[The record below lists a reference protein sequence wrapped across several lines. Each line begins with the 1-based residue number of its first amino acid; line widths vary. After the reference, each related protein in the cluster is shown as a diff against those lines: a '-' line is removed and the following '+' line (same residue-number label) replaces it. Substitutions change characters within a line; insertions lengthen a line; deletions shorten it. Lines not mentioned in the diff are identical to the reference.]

1 MLKQK
6 SGAYRGFRTAG
17 IRLAEELS
25 PLIPRIPLEDG
36 ILQGYHALD
45 KAHIVM
51 LAEEGLLERP
61 QAAAMLQ
68 ALREMEAEG
77 VEGVRREM
85 GGMHSGEQYL
95 IRRLGEE
102 VGGRMHLG
110 RSSGDLGSVA
120 WRWRSREGLLAVLE
134 ASNELRATILEIAG
148 EHTLTVMPTYTHG
161 KHAQIT
167 TLGHTYAGWA
177 AGLERSVQ
185 RLLDCY
191 QMNNV
196 STAGAS
202 AGTSTSFT
210 LNRQRIADLLGF
222 DSVSKN
228 ARDQYSPDNLLHQL
242 AALAILLSEVAQ
254 WCDDILFWGADEMGM
269 VDLADRFCGT
279 SSIMTQKKNFNA
291 VEVPKAIAGRV
302 IMGLG
307 EAFIHFKGSTMLGVL
322 ERSYAAA
329 ELWHAFDDTVTVL
342 RLMEE
347 VLRTLQINRERMRT
361 QAGSHWAQ
369 ATDVAAELV
378 KEKGLPWRTAHQ
390 IIGIAVR
397 LAYERRLRAQ
407 EVTPAFID
415 EAAIEYQGAPLGL
428 SETALRRALDPEEF
442 VRSRTLIGGT
452 APEEVQRQRRLFL
465 EHLEK
470 DRSTVGELRS
480 RQQAA
485 AAGLEAAIDQLIAS
499 V

>member
-1 MLKQK
+1 ML
-6 SGAYRGFRTAG
+6 
-17 IRLAEELS
+17 
-25 PLIPRIPLEDG
+25 
-36 ILQGYHALD
+36 
-45 KAHIVM
+45 V
-51 LAEEGLLERP
+51 EEGFLERP
-61 QAAAMLQ
+61 QAAAMLK
-68 ALREMEAEG
+68 AFREMETKG
-77 VEGVRREM
+77 VEEVRREM

-102 VGGRMHLG
+102 VGGRVHLG

-134 ASNELRATILEIAG
+134 DCNEFRKTILELAG
-148 EHTLTVMPTYTHG
+148 DHTMTVMPTYTHG

-167 TLGHTYAGWA
+167 TLCHTYIGWA
-177 AGLERSVQ
+177 IGLDRSVQ
-185 RLLDCY
+185 RLFDCY
-191 QMNNV
+191 HLNNV
-196 STAGAS
+196 STAGAT
-202 AGTSTSFT
+202 AGTGTSFS
-210 LNRQRIADLLGF
+210 LNRQRTADLLGF

-228 ARDQYSPDNLLHQL
+228 ARDQYSPDNLFHQL
-242 AALAILLSEVAQ
+242 AALAILLNEVAQ
-254 WCDDILFWGADEMGM
+254 WCEDILFWGADEMGM

-307 EAFIHFKGSTMLGVL
+307 EAFMHFKGSTMLPVS

-329 ELWHAFDDTVTVL
+329 ELWRSFDDTVAVL

-347 VLRTLQINRERMRT
+347 VLRSLQVNKERMQE
-361 QAGSHWAQ
+361 QAGAHWAQ
-369 ATDVAAELV
+369 ATDVAAALV

-397 LAYERRLRAQ
+397 LAYEKGLTPQ
-407 EVTPAFID
+407 QVTPAFID
-415 EAAIEYQGAPLGL
+415 EAAIEYQGAPVGL
-428 SETALRRALDPEEF
+428 SEAALRRGLDPEEF

-465 EHLEK
+465 ERLEK
-470 DRSTVGELRS
+470 DRAKVVELRS
-480 RQQAA
+480 CQQAA
-485 AAGLEAAIDQLIAS
+485 SARLEAAIDQLIAS
-499 V
+499 A